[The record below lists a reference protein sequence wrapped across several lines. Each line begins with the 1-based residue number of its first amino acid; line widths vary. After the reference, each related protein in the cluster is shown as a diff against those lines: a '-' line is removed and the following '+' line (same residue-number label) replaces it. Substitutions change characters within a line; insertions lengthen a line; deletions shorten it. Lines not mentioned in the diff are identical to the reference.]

1 MKSST
6 RHKIIIPRNAFRA
19 NFVFLSICFCSSF
32 ELQESLYWTMGP
44 LGMKNTKLRPLNLIG
59 LALICSLLLGAC
71 EGAKMEYEYPRKGQG
86 GVPTYE
92 KETPGIFGQGGLTIF
107 ENDGGSN
114 TNNGGSS
121 AGIGVNSFLW
131 RASLD
136 TLAFMPLL
144 SADPFGGVIITDW
157 YGLPSSKRER
167 YKINLFILGTA
178 LRSDGIRA
186 KVFKQR
192 KKVSGDWYDIETAEK
207 LDRDLEDAILTRAR
221 QLRIASTQM
230 IK

>member
-1 MKSST
+1 MINTKSRILKLT
-6 RHKIIIPRNAFRA
+6 GLA
-19 NFVFLSICFCSSF
+19 SICC
-32 ELQESLYWTMGP
+32 
-44 LGMKNTKLRPLNLIG
+44 
-59 LALICSLLLGAC
+59 LLLVAC
-71 EGAKMEYEYPRKGQG
+71 EGANMEYEYPRKGQG

-107 ENDGGSN
+107 ENDGSSQA
-114 TNNGGSS
+114 NNNSG
-121 AGIGVNSFLW
+121 GIGVNSFLW

-157 YGLPSSKRER
+157 YGLPDAKKDR

-178 LRSDGIRA
+178 LRSDGVRA

-192 KKVSGDWYDIETAEK
+192 KTDGGEWYDIETTEK

-221 QLRIASTQM
+221 QLRIASIQM
-230 IK
+230 LK

>member
-1 MKSST
+1 
-6 RHKIIIPRNAFRA
+6 
-19 NFVFLSICFCSSF
+19 
-32 ELQESLYWTMGP
+32 MGHV
-44 LGMKNTKLRPLNLIG
+44 GMKNTKLQTLNLIG

-71 EGAKMEYEYPRKGQG
+71 DGAKMEYEYPRKGQG

-92 KETPGIFGQGGLTIF
+92 KETPGIFGDGGLTIF
-107 ENDGGSN
+107 ENEGSSNNKGGS
-114 TNNGGSS
+114 G

-157 YGLPSSKRER
+157 YGVPNAKNDR

-178 LRSDGIRA
+178 LRSDGVRA

-192 KKVSGDWYDIETAEK
+192 KPDGGEWYDIETTEK

-221 QLRIASTQM
+221 QLRIASIQM
-230 IK
+230 MK

>member
-1 MKSST
+1 
-6 RHKIIIPRNAFRA
+6 
-19 NFVFLSICFCSSF
+19 
-32 ELQESLYWTMGP
+32 MGRF
-44 LGMKNTKLRPLNLIG
+44 GMKNTKLQTPNLIG
-59 LALICSLLLGAC
+59 LALICCLLLVSCGDANI
-71 EGAKMEYEYPRKGQG
+71 EYEYPRKGQG

-107 ENDGGSN
+107 ENEGSSQAN
-114 TNNGGSS
+114 NNGGSS
-121 AGIGVNSFLW
+121 GIGVNSFLW

-157 YGLPSSKRER
+157 YGLPNAKNDR

-178 LRSDGIRA
+178 LRSDGVRA
-186 KVFKQR
+186 KVFKQ
-192 KKVSGDWYDIETAEK
+192 KKANDGEWNDIETAEK

-230 IK
+230 VK